1 MKIPRWF
8 DENISALKG
17 KTLTNVY
24 VDAEGEC
31 ISFETTDGDCYFMEH
46 DQNCCEEVHIEE
58 IAGDLDWLI
67 GSPILL
73 AEERTNNDNPLPQSE
88 ESFTWTFYEIAT
100 LQGAVT
106 IRWYGSSNGYYSE
119 SVSFK
124 RLNK

>member
-8 DENISALKG
+8 DENISVLKG
-17 KTLTNVY
+17 KILTNVY
-24 VDAEGEC
+24 VDAEMDC
-31 ISFETTDGDCYFMEH
+31 ISFETTGGESYLMEH
-46 DQNCCEEVHIEE
+46 DQDCCESVTIED

-67 GSPILL
+67 NSPILI
-73 AEERTNNDNPLPQSE
+73 AEERTNNENPPTKHD

-119 SVSFK
+119 AVNFK